1 MRNVKTSHSNSM
13 YGNVRY
19 FLLITRENCTK
30 VTLREPYQDKVHREK
45 CLLPTPEQS
54 PISTDSS
61 QSPSPD
67 IPPGLDVQSTDSN
80 TGTVVLGGSS
90 PAQRKKRNKIFDQ
103 EEVVQFV
110 EKVREINLSLV

>member
-1 MRNVKTSHSNSM
+1 M

-67 IPPGLDVQSTDSN
+67 IPPGLPVRTDSN
-80 TGTVVLGGSS
+80 TGRVELGGSS

-110 EKVREINLSLV
+110 EKVSEINESSMNYVYT

>member
-1 MRNVKTSHSNSM
+1 MRNVRTSHSNSM

-67 IPPGLDVQSTDSN
+67 IPPGLSVRTDSN
-80 TGTVVLGGSS
+80 TGRVKLGGSS

-103 EEVVQFV
+103 EEVVPLV
-110 EKVREINLSLV
+110 EKVSEINLSLV

>member
-1 MRNVKTSHSNSM
+1 M

-19 FLLITRENCTK
+19 FLFITRENCTK

-67 IPPGLDVQSTDSN
+67 IPPGLMLSGDSN
-80 TGTVVLGGSS
+80 TGRVELASSS

-110 EKVREINLSLV
+110 EKVSEINLSLV